1 MGASPLQT
9 YSALSASLKEN
20 SSLDSVTR
28 SPRHI
33 RSHAVRGE
41 DLRVGRGHRVSG
53 PSSFLSRIS
62 SPSWEAPDSDPSPH
76 SWGQKCRRRETN
88 TAPDTPTV
96 TRQAQPLWSS
106 ESQVLLL
113 FLGLCSCL
121 ALRPDILPRLQVVT
135 GPTPTAEASAHL
147 SSSLGAPSQPRPLNL
162 LPAAISVTLLLPEP
176 SRCQTSSC
184 LLPCLPLFP
193 LSLPAQSSP
202 TSQCSINNSCEHK
215 RMKGPL
221 RWWQPEVGW
230 GATDSSLGEL
240 RFLRVS

>member
-1 MGASPLQT
+1 MAPHPFFLESHLPLGKPPTLTHPHTLGGRSADGGKQIQPLIPPLSP
-9 YSALSASLKEN
+9 A
-20 SSLDSVTR
+20 R
-28 SPRHI
+28 P
-33 RSHAVRGE
+33 
-41 DLRVGRGHRVSG
+41 
-53 PSSFLSRIS
+53 
-62 SPSWEAPDSDPSPH
+62 
-76 SWGQKCRRRETN
+76 
-88 TAPDTPTV
+88 
-96 TRQAQPLWSS
+96 QPLWSS

>member
-1 MGASPLQT
+1 MAPHPFFLESHLPLGKPPTLTHPHTLGGRSADGGKQIQPLIPPLSP
-9 YSALSASLKEN
+9 A
-20 SSLDSVTR
+20 R
-28 SPRHI
+28 P
-33 RSHAVRGE
+33 
-41 DLRVGRGHRVSG
+41 
-53 PSSFLSRIS
+53 
-62 SPSWEAPDSDPSPH
+62 
-76 SWGQKCRRRETN
+76 
-88 TAPDTPTV
+88 
-96 TRQAQPLWSS
+96 QPLWSS

-202 TSQCSINNSCEHK
+202 TSQCSINNSCEHT